1 MIILFFYFKKL
12 FITLK
17 NVGDGVMSVP
27 QNLPHS
33 VGSSFLPN
41 MVEFKRHFCRLKN
54 DGANNVERAVPS
66 QCDRFYFPTE

>member
-1 MIILFFYFKKL
+1 MIGFTFLPSKVLNDHRMIILFFYFKKL

-54 DGANNVERAVPS
+54 DGG
-66 QCDRFYFPTE
+66 